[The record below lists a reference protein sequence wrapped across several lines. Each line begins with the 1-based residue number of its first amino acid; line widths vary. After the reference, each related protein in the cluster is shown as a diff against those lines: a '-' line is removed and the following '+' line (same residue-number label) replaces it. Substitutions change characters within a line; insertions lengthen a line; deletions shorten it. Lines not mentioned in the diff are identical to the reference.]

1 MCDRFLLLL
10 LLLLLLVLL
19 RFCLLGWLFDYQTTP
34 LPYHRCIL
42 GVRGGG
48 FCAPAIVSSLLWV
61 LVLS

>member
-48 FCAPAIVSSLLWV
+48 SVPLRLCRRSSGF
-61 LVLS
+61 SC